1 MKKDQYFNL
10 EVNLLNDDNI
20 AGMMSELDAAE
31 ALGIYV
37 MLLLHLRTKDNYE
50 ASCTPLLLRAFA
62 RRYDLELD
70 MLEKVLHDYNLFE
83 VDEERQ
89 TFRAPYLDRVMQR
102 LEEKWRMDTE
112 NGKKGGR
119 PKKRAKCAE
128 TPATKGRKP
137 NETQERREEEKIGIA
152 AVVNNSSN
160 TLAGGAADAATVVE
174 EIPAM
179 AATGNSGTAESSG
192 IRGTSEITVIPET
205 EEKISAT
212 GTSRVSEITGDSGS
226 SGSSR
231 VSEITGDSGSSGSSR
246 ASEIMGA
253 SGSSRS
259 SRASE
264 ITGASE
270 SSRTSR
276 TSETSE
282 VRTASSVPVER
293 GMRIRAVDEEG
304 QQPLQPVLSWEVLV
318 DRLADSRLY
327 MELAGQRSGLG
338 RLFIDHQ
345 QQIIGLFKKHILLY
359 GKEGGLLFFEDVK
372 RYFSNY
378 IAAGSPTCRM
388 LREELMREIKERES
402 RDVSRFES
410 IVDGKRMY
418 LGRLIPDS
426 APPRPDNSAVW
437 DDAHK
442 RWGH

>member
-137 NETQERREEEKIGIA
+137 NETQERREEEKIGITP
-152 AVVNNSSN
+152 VVNNSSN
-160 TLAGGAADAATVVE
+160 TLAGGAADAATVVTG
-174 EIPAM
+174 IPET
-179 AATGNSGTAESSG
+179 AATGNSGSSRASESSRTSG
-192 IRGTSEITVIPET
+192 SSESSRTSRTSEMTVIPET

-212 GTSRVSEITGDSGS
+212 GTS
-226 SGSSR
+226 
-231 VSEITGDSGSSGSSR
+231 
-246 ASEIMGA
+246 
-253 SGSSRS
+253 
-259 SRASE
+259 
-264 ITGASE
+264 
-270 SSRTSR
+270 
-276 TSETSE
+276 ETSE
-282 VRTASSVPVER
+282 VRTASSVPVGR

-304 QQPLQPVLSWEVLV
+304 QQPLQPVLSWETLV

-359 GKEGGLLFFEDVK
+359 GKESGLLFFEDVK

-410 IVDGKRMY
+410 VVDGKRMY

>member
-31 ALGIYV
+31 TLGIYV

-137 NETQERREEEKIGIA
+137 NETQERREEEKIGITP
-152 AVVNNSSN
+152 VVNNSSN
-160 TLAGGAADAATVVE
+160 TLAGGAADAAMVVA
-174 EIPAM
+174 EIPAA
-179 AATGNSGTAESSG
+179 AATGNSGSSGASESS
-192 IRGTSEITVIPET
+192 RTSRTSEMTVIPET

-212 GTSRVSEITGDSGS
+212 GTS
-226 SGSSR
+226 
-231 VSEITGDSGSSGSSR
+231 
-246 ASEIMGA
+246 
-253 SGSSRS
+253 
-259 SRASE
+259 
-264 ITGASE
+264 
-270 SSRTSR
+270 
-276 TSETSE
+276 ETSE
-282 VRTASSVPVER
+282 VRTASSVPVGR

-304 QQPLQPVLSWEVLV
+304 QQPLQPVLSWETLV

-359 GKEGGLLFFEDVK
+359 GKESGLLFFEDVK

-410 IVDGKRMY
+410 VVDGKRMY

>member
-62 RRYDLELD
+62 RRHDLELD

-137 NETQERREEEKIGIA
+137 NETQERREEEKIGITP
-152 AVVNNSSN
+152 VVNNSSN
-160 TLAGGAADAATVVE
+160 TLAGGAADAAMVVA
-174 EIPAM
+174 EIPAA
-179 AATGNSGTAESSG
+179 AATGNSG
-192 IRGTSEITVIPET
+192 
-205 EEKISAT
+205 
-212 GTSRVSEITGDSGS
+212 
-226 SGSSR
+226 
-231 VSEITGDSGSSGSSR
+231 
-246 ASEIMGA
+246 
-253 SGSSRS
+253 
-259 SRASE
+259 
-264 ITGASE
+264 
-270 SSRTSR
+270 

-282 VRTASSVPVER
+282 VRTASSVPVGR

-304 QQPLQPVLSWEVLV
+304 QQPLQPVLSWETLV

-359 GKEGGLLFFEDVK
+359 GKESGLLFFEDVK

-402 RDVSRFES
+402 RDVSRFERV
-410 IVDGKRMY
+410 VDGKRMY

-442 RWGH
+442 KWGH

>member
-62 RRYDLELD
+62 RRHDLELD

-137 NETQERREEEKIGIA
+137 NETQERREEEKIGITP
-152 AVVNNSSN
+152 VVNNSSN
-160 TLAGGAADAATVVE
+160 TLAGGAADAATVVA
-174 EIPAM
+174 EIPAA
-179 AATGNSGTAESSG
+179 AATGNSGSSRASESS
-192 IRGTSEITVIPET
+192 RTSGSSESSRTSRASEMTVIPET
-205 EEKISAT
+205 EEKISA
-212 GTSRVSEITGDSGS
+212 SG
-226 SGSSR
+226 
-231 VSEITGDSGSSGSSR
+231 
-246 ASEIMGA
+246 
-253 SGSSRS
+253 
-259 SRASE
+259 
-264 ITGASE
+264 
-270 SSRTSR
+270 

-282 VRTASSVPVER
+282 VRTASSVPVGR

-304 QQPLQPVLSWEVLV
+304 QQPLQPVLSWETLV

-359 GKEGGLLFFEDVK
+359 GKESGLLFFEDVK

-410 IVDGKRMY
+410 VVDGKRMY

>member
-1 MKKDQYFNL
+1 
-10 EVNLLNDDNI
+10 
-20 AGMMSELDAAE
+20 
-31 ALGIYV
+31 
-37 MLLLHLRTKDNYE
+37 
-50 ASCTPLLLRAFA
+50 
-62 RRYDLELD
+62 
-70 MLEKVLHDYNLFE
+70 
-83 VDEERQ
+83 
-89 TFRAPYLDRVMQR
+89 
-102 LEEKWRMDTE
+102 MDTE

-137 NETQERREEEKIGIA
+137 NETQERREEEKIGITP
-152 AVVNNSSN
+152 VVNNSSN
-160 TLAGGAADAATVVE
+160 TLAGGAADAATVVTG
-174 EIPAM
+174 IPET
-179 AATGNSGTAESSG
+179 AAPGNSGAAESSG
-192 IRGTSEITVIPET
+192 IKGTSGMTVIPET

-212 GTSRVSEITGDSGS
+212 GTSRASEITGDSGS
-226 SGSSR
+226 SGTSR
-231 VSEITGDSGSSGSSR
+231 T
-246 ASEIMGA
+246 SEIMGA
-253 SGSSRS
+253 SGSS
-259 SRASE
+259 
-264 ITGASE
+264 G
-270 SSRTSR
+270 TSR

-304 QQPLQPVLSWEVLV
+304 QQPLQPVLSWEALV

-359 GKEGGLLFFEDVK
+359 GKESGLLFFEDVK

-402 RDVSRFES
+402 KDVSRFES

>member
-62 RRYDLELD
+62 RRHDLELD

-137 NETQERREEEKIGIA
+137 NETQERREEEKIGITP
-152 AVVNNSSN
+152 VVNNSSN
-160 TLAGGAADAATVVE
+160 TLAGGVADAAMVVA
-174 EIPAM
+174 EIPAA
-179 AATGNSGTAESSG
+179 AATGNSGNSGASESS
-192 IRGTSEITVIPET
+192 RTSRTSGMTVIPET
-205 EEKISAT
+205 EEKISA
-212 GTSRVSEITGDSGS
+212 SG
-226 SGSSR
+226 
-231 VSEITGDSGSSGSSR
+231 
-246 ASEIMGA
+246 
-253 SGSSRS
+253 
-259 SRASE
+259 
-264 ITGASE
+264 
-270 SSRTSR
+270 

-282 VRTASSVPVER
+282 VRTASSVPVGR

-304 QQPLQPVLSWEVLV
+304 QQPLQPVLSWETLV

-359 GKEGGLLFFEDVK
+359 GKESGLLFFEDVK

-410 IVDGKRMY
+410 VVDGKRMY

>member
-70 MLEKVLHDYNLFE
+70 MLEKVLRDYNLFE

-137 NETQERREEEKIGIA
+137 NETQERREEEKIGITP
-152 AVVNNSSN
+152 VVNNSSN
-160 TLAGGAADAATVVE
+160 TPAGEAADAATVVE
-174 EIPAM
+174 EIPAT
-179 AATGNSGTAESSG
+179 AATGNSGAAGSSG
-192 IRGTSEITVIPET
+192 TSGASEITVIPET
-205 EEKISAT
+205 EEKIYVT
-212 GTSRVSEITGDSGS
+212 GTSR
-226 SGSSR
+226 
-231 VSEITGDSGSSGSSR
+231 
-246 ASEIMGA
+246 A
-253 SGSSRS
+253 SG
-259 SRASE
+259 
-264 ITGASE
+264 

-402 RDVSRFES
+402 KDVSRFES

>member
-70 MLEKVLHDYNLFE
+70 MLEKVLHYYNLFE

-137 NETQERREEEKIGIA
+137 NETQERREEEKIGITP
-152 AVVNNSSN
+152 VVNNSSN
-160 TLAGGAADAATVVE
+160 TPVGEAADAATVVA
-174 EIPAM
+174 EIPAT
-179 AATGNSGTAESSG
+179 AATGNSGAAESSG
-192 IRGTSEITVIPET
+192 IKGTSGMTVIPET

-231 VSEITGDSGSSGSSR
+231 

-253 SGSSRS
+253 SGSSRT
-259 SRASE
+259 SRA
-264 ITGASE
+264 
-270 SSRTSR
+270 
-276 TSETSE
+276 SETSE
-282 VRTASSVPVER
+282 VRTASSVPVGR

-304 QQPLQPVLSWEVLV
+304 QQPLQPVLSWETLV

>member
-62 RRYDLELD
+62 RRHDLELD

-137 NETQERREEEKIGIA
+137 NETQERREEEKIGITP
-152 AVVNNSSN
+152 VVNNSSN
-160 TLAGGAADAATVVE
+160 TLAGGAADAATVVTG
-174 EIPAM
+174 IPET
-179 AATGNSGTAESSG
+179 AATGNSGAAESSG
-192 IRGTSEITVIPET
+192 IKGTSGMTVIPET
-205 EEKISAT
+205 EEKISA
-212 GTSRVSEITGDSGS
+212 SG
-226 SGSSR
+226 
-231 VSEITGDSGSSGSSR
+231 
-246 ASEIMGA
+246 
-253 SGSSRS
+253 
-259 SRASE
+259 
-264 ITGASE
+264 
-270 SSRTSR
+270 

-282 VRTASSVPVER
+282 VRTASSVPVGR

-304 QQPLQPVLSWEVLV
+304 QQPLQPVLSWETLV

-359 GKEGGLLFFEDVK
+359 GKESGLLFFEDVK

-410 IVDGKRMY
+410 VVDGKRMY

>member
-62 RRYDLELD
+62 RRHDLELD

-137 NETQERREEEKIGIA
+137 NETQERREEEKIGITPF
-152 AVVNNSSN
+152 VNNSSN
-160 TLAGGAADAATVVE
+160 TLAGGAADAATVVA
-174 EIPAM
+174 EIPAA
-179 AATGNSGTAESSG
+179 AATGNSGSSRASESS
-192 IRGTSEITVIPET
+192 RTSGSSESSRTSKASEMTVIPET

-212 GTSRVSEITGDSGS
+212 GTSG
-226 SGSSR
+226 
-231 VSEITGDSGSSGSSR
+231 
-246 ASEIMGA
+246 
-253 SGSSRS
+253 
-259 SRASE
+259 
-264 ITGASE
+264 
-270 SSRTSR
+270 
-276 TSETSE
+276 TSE
-282 VRTASSVPVER
+282 VRTASSVPVGR

-304 QQPLQPVLSWEVLV
+304 QQPLQPVLSWETLV

-359 GKEGGLLFFEDVK
+359 GKESGLLFFEDVK

-410 IVDGKRMY
+410 VVDGKRMY

>member
-62 RRYDLELD
+62 RRHDLELD

-137 NETQERREEEKIGIA
+137 NETQERREEEKIGITP
-152 AVVNNSSN
+152 VVNNSSN
-160 TLAGGAADAATVVE
+160 TLAGGATDAAMVVA
-174 EIPAM
+174 EIPAA
-179 AATGNSGTAESSG
+179 AATGNSGSSRASESSRTSG
-192 IRGTSEITVIPET
+192 SSESSRTSRTSEMTVIPET

-212 GTSRVSEITGDSGS
+212 GTS
-226 SGSSR
+226 
-231 VSEITGDSGSSGSSR
+231 
-246 ASEIMGA
+246 
-253 SGSSRS
+253 
-259 SRASE
+259 
-264 ITGASE
+264 
-270 SSRTSR
+270 
-276 TSETSE
+276 ETSE
-282 VRTASSVPVER
+282 VRTASSVPVGR

-304 QQPLQPVLSWEVLV
+304 QQPLQPVLSWETLV

-359 GKEGGLLFFEDVK
+359 GKESGLLFFEDVK

-410 IVDGKRMY
+410 VVDGKRMY

>member
-62 RRYDLELD
+62 RRHDLELD

-137 NETQERREEEKIGIA
+137 NETQERREEEKIGITP
-152 AVVNNSSN
+152 VVNNSSN
-160 TLAGGAADAATVVE
+160 TLAGGAADAATVVA
-174 EIPAM
+174 EIPAA
-179 AATGNSGTAESSG
+179 AATGNSGSSGASESS
-192 IRGTSEITVIPET
+192 RTSRTSEMTVIPET
-205 EEKISAT
+205 EEKISA
-212 GTSRVSEITGDSGS
+212 SGS
-226 SGSSR
+226 
-231 VSEITGDSGSSGSSR
+231 
-246 ASEIMGA
+246 
-253 SGSSRS
+253 
-259 SRASE
+259 
-264 ITGASE
+264 
-270 SSRTSR
+270 
-276 TSETSE
+276 SETSE
-282 VRTASSVPVER
+282 VRTASSVPVGR

-304 QQPLQPVLSWEVLV
+304 QQPLQPVLSWETLV

-359 GKEGGLLFFEDVK
+359 GKESGLLFFKDVK
-372 RYFSNY
+372 CYFSNY
-378 IAAGSPTCRM
+378 IAAGAPACRM

-410 IVDGKRMY
+410 VVDGKRMY

>member
-137 NETQERREEEKIGIA
+137 NETQERREEEKIGITP
-152 AVVNNSSN
+152 VVNNSSN
-160 TLAGGAADAATVVE
+160 TPAGGAADAATVVE
-174 EIPAM
+174 E
-179 AATGNSGTAESSG
+179 NS
-192 IRGTSEITVIPET
+192 
-205 EEKISAT
+205 
-212 GTSRVSEITGDSGS
+212 
-226 SGSSR
+226 
-231 VSEITGDSGSSGSSR
+231 
-246 ASEIMGA
+246 
-253 SGSSRS
+253 
-259 SRASE
+259 
-264 ITGASE
+264 GASE
-270 SSRTSR
+270 SSRSSR
-276 TSETSE
+276 ISETSE

-402 RDVSRFES
+402 KDVSRFES

-426 APPRPDNSAVW
+426 APPRPDNSAV
-437 DDAHK
+437 
-442 RWGH
+442 

>member
-62 RRYDLELD
+62 RRHDLELD

-137 NETQERREEEKIGIA
+137 NETQERREEEKIGITP
-152 AVVNNSSN
+152 VVNNSSN
-160 TLAGGAADAATVVE
+160 TLAGGAADAATVVA
-174 EIPAM
+174 EIPA
-179 AATGNSGTAESSG
+179 AGATGNSESS
-192 IRGTSEITVIPET
+192 RASESSRTSRSSESSRTSRTSEMTVIPET
-205 EEKISAT
+205 EEKISA
-212 GTSRVSEITGDSGS
+212 SG
-226 SGSSR
+226 
-231 VSEITGDSGSSGSSR
+231 
-246 ASEIMGA
+246 
-253 SGSSRS
+253 
-259 SRASE
+259 
-264 ITGASE
+264 
-270 SSRTSR
+270 

-282 VRTASSVPVER
+282 VRTASSVPVGR

-304 QQPLQPVLSWEVLV
+304 QQPLQPVLSWETLV

-359 GKEGGLLFFEDVK
+359 GKESGLLFFEDVK

-410 IVDGKRMY
+410 VVDGKRMY

>member
-62 RRYDLELD
+62 RRHDLELD

-137 NETQERREEEKIGIA
+137 NETQERREEEKIGITP
-152 AVVNNSSN
+152 VVNNSSN
-160 TLAGGAADAATVVE
+160 TLAGGATDAARVVA
-174 EIPAM
+174 EIPAA
-179 AATGNSGTAESSG
+179 AATGNSGSS
-192 IRGTSEITVIPET
+192 RTSRTSEMTVIPET
-205 EEKISAT
+205 EEKISA
-212 GTSRVSEITGDSGS
+212 SG
-226 SGSSR
+226 
-231 VSEITGDSGSSGSSR
+231 
-246 ASEIMGA
+246 
-253 SGSSRS
+253 
-259 SRASE
+259 
-264 ITGASE
+264 
-270 SSRTSR
+270 
-276 TSETSE
+276 TSE
-282 VRTASSVPVER
+282 VRTASSVPVGR

-304 QQPLQPVLSWEVLV
+304 QQPLQPVLSWETLV

-359 GKEGGLLFFEDVK
+359 GKESGLLFFEDVK

-410 IVDGKRMY
+410 VVDGKRMY

>member
-62 RRYDLELD
+62 RRHDLELD

-137 NETQERREEEKIGIA
+137 NETQERREEEKIGITP
-152 AVVNNSSN
+152 VVNNSSN
-160 TLAGGAADAATVVE
+160 TLAGGAADAATVVA
-174 EIPAM
+174 EIPAA
-179 AATGNSGTAESSG
+179 AATGNSGSSRASESS
-192 IRGTSEITVIPET
+192 RTSRTSEMTVIPET
-205 EEKISAT
+205 EEKISA
-212 GTSRVSEITGDSGS
+212 SG
-226 SGSSR
+226 
-231 VSEITGDSGSSGSSR
+231 
-246 ASEIMGA
+246 
-253 SGSSRS
+253 
-259 SRASE
+259 
-264 ITGASE
+264 
-270 SSRTSR
+270 

-282 VRTASSVPVER
+282 VRTASSVPVGR

-304 QQPLQPVLSWEVLV
+304 QQPLQPVLSWETLV

-359 GKEGGLLFFEDVK
+359 GKESGLLFFEDVK

-410 IVDGKRMY
+410 VVDGKRMY
-418 LGRLIPDS
+418 LGRLSPDS

>member
-62 RRYDLELD
+62 RRHDLELD

-137 NETQERREEEKIGIA
+137 NETQERREEEKIGITP
-152 AVVNNSSN
+152 VVNNSSN
-160 TLAGGAADAATVVE
+160 TLAGGAADAAMVVA
-174 EIPAM
+174 EIPAA
-179 AATGNSGTAESSG
+179 AATGNSGSS
-192 IRGTSEITVIPET
+192 RTSRTSEMTVIPET
-205 EEKISAT
+205 EEKISA
-212 GTSRVSEITGDSGS
+212 SG
-226 SGSSR
+226 
-231 VSEITGDSGSSGSSR
+231 
-246 ASEIMGA
+246 
-253 SGSSRS
+253 
-259 SRASE
+259 
-264 ITGASE
+264 
-270 SSRTSR
+270 
-276 TSETSE
+276 TSE
-282 VRTASSVPVER
+282 VRTASSVPVGR

-304 QQPLQPVLSWEVLV
+304 QQPLQPVLSWETLV

-359 GKEGGLLFFEDVK
+359 GKESGLLFFEDVK

-410 IVDGKRMY
+410 VVDGKRMY

>member
-137 NETQERREEEKIGIA
+137 NETQERREEEKIGITP
-152 AVVNNSSN
+152 VVNNSSN
-160 TLAGGAADAATVVE
+160 TLAGGAADAATVVTG
-174 EIPAM
+174 IPET
-179 AATGNSGTAESSG
+179 AATGNSGAAESSG
-192 IRGTSEITVIPET
+192 IKGTSGMTVIPET

-212 GTSRVSEITGDSGS
+212 GTSRA
-226 SGSSR
+226 
-231 VSEITGDSGSSGSSR
+231 SEITGDSGSSGSSR
-246 ASEIMGA
+246 ASEITGA
-253 SGSSRS
+253 SESSGT
-259 SRASE
+259 SRTSE

-270 SSRTSR
+270 SLGTSR

-282 VRTASSVPVER
+282 VRTASSVPVGR

-359 GKEGGLLFFEDVK
+359 GKESGLLFFEDVK

-402 RDVSRFES
+402 KDVSRFES

>member
-137 NETQERREEEKIGIA
+137 NETQERREEEKIGITP
-152 AVVNNSSN
+152 VVNNSSN
-160 TLAGGAADAATVVE
+160 TPAGGAADAATVVE
-174 EIPAM
+174 GIPAT
-179 AATGNSGTAESSG
+179 AATGNSGAAESSG

-212 GTSRVSEITGDSGS
+212 GTSRA
-226 SGSSR
+226 
-231 VSEITGDSGSSGSSR
+231 SEITGDSGSSGSSR
-246 ASEIMGA
+246 ASEITGA
-253 SGSSRS
+253 SESSGT
-259 SRASE
+259 SRTSE

-270 SSRTSR
+270 SLGTSR

-282 VRTASSVPVER
+282 VRTASSVPVGR

-359 GKEGGLLFFEDVK
+359 GKESGLLFFEDVK

-402 RDVSRFES
+402 KDVSRFES

>member
-62 RRYDLELD
+62 RRHDLELD

-137 NETQERREEEKIGIA
+137 NETQERREEEKIGITP
-152 AVVNNSSN
+152 VVNNSSN
-160 TLAGGAADAATVVE
+160 TLAGGAADAAMVG
-174 EIPAM
+174 A
-179 AATGNSGTAESSG
+179 
-192 IRGTSEITVIPET
+192 ET
-205 EEKISAT
+205 EEKISA
-212 GTSRVSEITGDSGS
+212 SGS
-226 SGSSR
+226 
-231 VSEITGDSGSSGSSR
+231 
-246 ASEIMGA
+246 
-253 SGSSRS
+253 
-259 SRASE
+259 
-264 ITGASE
+264 
-270 SSRTSR
+270 
-276 TSETSE
+276 SETSE
-282 VRTASSVPVER
+282 VRTASSVPVGR

-304 QQPLQPVLSWEVLV
+304 QQPLQPVLSWETLV

-359 GKEGGLLFFEDVK
+359 GKESGLLFFEDVK

-410 IVDGKRMY
+410 VVDGKRMY

>member
-1 MKKDQYFNL
+1 
-10 EVNLLNDDNI
+10 
-20 AGMMSELDAAE
+20 
-31 ALGIYV
+31 
-37 MLLLHLRTKDNYE
+37 
-50 ASCTPLLLRAFA
+50 
-62 RRYDLELD
+62 
-70 MLEKVLHDYNLFE
+70 
-83 VDEERQ
+83 
-89 TFRAPYLDRVMQR
+89 
-102 LEEKWRMDTE
+102 MDTE

-137 NETQERREEEKIGIA
+137 NETQERREEEKIGITP
-152 AVVNNSSN
+152 VVNNSSN
-160 TLAGGAADAATVVE
+160 TLAGGAADAATVVA
-174 EIPAM
+174 EIPA
-179 AATGNSGTAESSG
+179 AGATGNSESS
-192 IRGTSEITVIPET
+192 R
-205 EEKISAT
+205 
-212 GTSRVSEITGDSGS
+212 
-226 SGSSR
+226 
-231 VSEITGDSGSSGSSR
+231 
-246 ASEIMGA
+246 
-253 SGSSRS
+253 
-259 SRASE
+259 
-264 ITGASE
+264 ASE

-276 TSETSE
+276 SSESSRTSRASEMTVIPEPEEKISASGTSGTSE
-282 VRTASSVPVER
+282 VRTASSVPVGR

-304 QQPLQPVLSWEVLV
+304 QQPLQPVLSWETLV

-359 GKEGGLLFFEDVK
+359 GKESGLLFFEDVK

-410 IVDGKRMY
+410 VVDGKRMY

>member
-62 RRYDLELD
+62 RRHDLELD

-137 NETQERREEEKIGIA
+137 NETQERREEEKIGITP
-152 AVVNNSSN
+152 VVNNSSN
-160 TLAGGAADAATVVE
+160 TLAGGAADAATVVA
-174 EIPAM
+174 EIPA
-179 AATGNSGTAESSG
+179 AGATGNSESS
-192 IRGTSEITVIPET
+192 RASESSRTSRTSEMTVIPET
-205 EEKISAT
+205 EEKISA
-212 GTSRVSEITGDSGS
+212 SGS
-226 SGSSR
+226 
-231 VSEITGDSGSSGSSR
+231 
-246 ASEIMGA
+246 
-253 SGSSRS
+253 
-259 SRASE
+259 
-264 ITGASE
+264 
-270 SSRTSR
+270 
-276 TSETSE
+276 SETSE
-282 VRTASSVPVER
+282 VRTASSVPVGR

-304 QQPLQPVLSWEVLV
+304 QQPLQPVLSWETLV

-359 GKEGGLLFFEDVK
+359 GKESGLLFFEDVK

-410 IVDGKRMY
+410 VVDGKRMY

>member
-62 RRYDLELD
+62 RRHDLELD

-137 NETQERREEEKIGIA
+137 NETQERREEEKIGITP
-152 AVVNNSSN
+152 VVNNSSN
-160 TLAGGAADAATVVE
+160 TLAGGAADAATVVA
-174 EIPAM
+174 EIPAA
-179 AATGNSGTAESSG
+179 AATGNSGSSRASESS
-192 IRGTSEITVIPET
+192 RTSRTSEMTVIPET
-205 EEKISAT
+205 EEKISA
-212 GTSRVSEITGDSGS
+212 SG
-226 SGSSR
+226 
-231 VSEITGDSGSSGSSR
+231 
-246 ASEIMGA
+246 
-253 SGSSRS
+253 
-259 SRASE
+259 
-264 ITGASE
+264 
-270 SSRTSR
+270 

-282 VRTASSVPVER
+282 VRTASSVPVGR

-304 QQPLQPVLSWEVLV
+304 QQPLQPVLSWETLV

-327 MELAGQRSGLG
+327 MVLAGQRSGLG

-359 GKEGGLLFFEDVK
+359 GKESGLLFFEDVK

-410 IVDGKRMY
+410 VVDGKRMY

>member
-62 RRYDLELD
+62 RRHDLELD

-137 NETQERREEEKIGIA
+137 NETQERREEEKIGITP
-152 AVVNNSSN
+152 VVNNSSN
-160 TLAGGAADAATVVE
+160 TLAGGATDAAMVVA
-174 EIPAM
+174 EIPAA
-179 AATGNSGTAESSG
+179 AATGNSGSS
-192 IRGTSEITVIPET
+192 RTSRTSEMTVIPET
-205 EEKISAT
+205 EEKISA
-212 GTSRVSEITGDSGS
+212 SGS
-226 SGSSR
+226 
-231 VSEITGDSGSSGSSR
+231 
-246 ASEIMGA
+246 
-253 SGSSRS
+253 
-259 SRASE
+259 
-264 ITGASE
+264 
-270 SSRTSR
+270 
-276 TSETSE
+276 SETSE
-282 VRTASSVPVER
+282 VRTASSVPVGR

-304 QQPLQPVLSWEVLV
+304 QQPLQPVLSWETLV

-359 GKEGGLLFFEDVK
+359 GKESGLLFFEDVK

-410 IVDGKRMY
+410 VVDGKRMY
-418 LGRLIPDS
+418 LGRLIPNS

>member
-137 NETQERREEEKIGIA
+137 NETQERREEEKIGITP
-152 AVVNNSSN
+152 VVNNSSN
-160 TLAGGAADAATVVE
+160 TPAGGAADAATVVE
-174 EIPAM
+174 E
-179 AATGNSGTAESSG
+179 NSGASG
-192 IRGTSEITVIPET
+192 ISEITVIPET
-205 EEKISAT
+205 EEKIYVT
-212 GTSRVSEITGDSGS
+212 GI
-226 SGSSR
+226 
-231 VSEITGDSGSSGSSR
+231 SR
-246 ASEIMGA
+246 ASEITGT
-253 SGSSRS
+253 

-270 SSRTSR
+270 SSRSSR
-276 TSETSE
+276 ISETSE

-402 RDVSRFES
+402 KDVSRFES

>member
-62 RRYDLELD
+62 RRHDLELD

-137 NETQERREEEKIGIA
+137 NETQERREEEKIGITP
-152 AVVNNSSN
+152 VVNNSSN
-160 TLAGGAADAATVVE
+160 TLAGGATDAAMVVA
-174 EIPAM
+174 EIPAA
-179 AATGNSGTAESSG
+179 AATGTSGNSGASESS
-192 IRGTSEITVIPET
+192 RTSRTSGMTVIPET
-205 EEKISAT
+205 EEKISA
-212 GTSRVSEITGDSGS
+212 SGS
-226 SGSSR
+226 
-231 VSEITGDSGSSGSSR
+231 
-246 ASEIMGA
+246 
-253 SGSSRS
+253 
-259 SRASE
+259 
-264 ITGASE
+264 
-270 SSRTSR
+270 
-276 TSETSE
+276 SETSE
-282 VRTASSVPVER
+282 VRTASSVPVGR

-304 QQPLQPVLSWEVLV
+304 QQPLQPVLSWETLV

-359 GKEGGLLFFEDVK
+359 GKESGLLFFEDVK

-410 IVDGKRMY
+410 VVDGKRMY

>member
-50 ASCTPLLLRAFA
+50 ASCTPLLLRTFA
-62 RRYDLELD
+62 RRHDLELD

-137 NETQERREEEKIGIA
+137 NETQERREEEKIGITP
-152 AVVNNSSN
+152 VVNNSSN
-160 TLAGGAADAATVVE
+160 TLAGGAADAAMVV
-174 EIPAM
+174 A
-179 AATGNSGTAESSG
+179 
-192 IRGTSEITVIPET
+192 ET
-205 EEKISAT
+205 EEKISA
-212 GTSRVSEITGDSGS
+212 SGS
-226 SGSSR
+226 
-231 VSEITGDSGSSGSSR
+231 
-246 ASEIMGA
+246 
-253 SGSSRS
+253 
-259 SRASE
+259 
-264 ITGASE
+264 
-270 SSRTSR
+270 
-276 TSETSE
+276 SETSE
-282 VRTASSVPVER
+282 VRTASSVPVGR

-304 QQPLQPVLSWEVLV
+304 QQPLQPVLSWETLV

-359 GKEGGLLFFEDVK
+359 GKESGLLFFEDVK

-410 IVDGKRMY
+410 VVDGKRMY

>member
-62 RRYDLELD
+62 RRHDLELD

-137 NETQERREEEKIGIA
+137 NETQERREEEKIGITP
-152 AVVNNSSN
+152 VVNNSSN
-160 TLAGGAADAATVVE
+160 TLAGGAADAATVVA
-174 EIPAM
+174 EIPAT
-179 AATGNSGTAESSG
+179 AATGNSGSSRASESSRTSG
-192 IRGTSEITVIPET
+192 SSESSRTSRTSEMTVIPET
-205 EEKISAT
+205 EEKISA
-212 GTSRVSEITGDSGS
+212 
-226 SGSSR
+226 
-231 VSEITGDSGSSGSSR
+231 
-246 ASEIMGA
+246 AAA
-253 SGSSRS
+253 SG
-259 SRASE
+259 
-264 ITGASE
+264 
-270 SSRTSR
+270 
-276 TSETSE
+276 TSE
-282 VRTASSVPVER
+282 VRTASSVPVGR

-304 QQPLQPVLSWEVLV
+304 QQPLQPVLSWETLV

-359 GKEGGLLFFEDVK
+359 GKESGLLFFEDVK

-410 IVDGKRMY
+410 VVDGKRMY

>member
-62 RRYDLELD
+62 RRHDLELD

-137 NETQERREEEKIGIA
+137 NETQERREEEKIGITP
-152 AVVNNSSN
+152 VVNNSSN
-160 TLAGGAADAATVVE
+160 TLAGGAADAAMVVA
-174 EIPAM
+174 EIPAA
-179 AATGNSGTAESSG
+179 AATGNSG
-192 IRGTSEITVIPET
+192 
-205 EEKISAT
+205 
-212 GTSRVSEITGDSGS
+212 
-226 SGSSR
+226 
-231 VSEITGDSGSSGSSR
+231 
-246 ASEIMGA
+246 
-253 SGSSRS
+253 
-259 SRASE
+259 
-264 ITGASE
+264 
-270 SSRTSR
+270 

-282 VRTASSVPVER
+282 VRTASSVPVGR

-304 QQPLQPVLSWEVLV
+304 QQPLQPVLSWETLV

-359 GKEGGLLFFEDVK
+359 GKESGLLFFEDVK

-410 IVDGKRMY
+410 VVDGKRMY

-442 RWGH
+442 KWGH

>member
-137 NETQERREEEKIGIA
+137 NETQERREEEKIGIPP
-152 AVVNNSSN
+152 VVNNSSN
-160 TLAGGAADAATVVE
+160 TLAGGAADAATVVTG
-174 EIPAM
+174 IPET
-179 AATGNSGTAESSG
+179 AATGNSGAAESSG
-192 IRGTSEITVIPET
+192 IKGTSGMTVIPET

-212 GTSRVSEITGDSGS
+212 GTSRTSEITGDSGS
-226 SGSSR
+226 SR
-231 VSEITGDSGSSGSSR
+231 SSR

-253 SGSSRS
+253 SGSSRT
-259 SRASE
+259 SRA
-264 ITGASE
+264 
-270 SSRTSR
+270 
-276 TSETSE
+276 SETSE
-282 VRTASSVPVER
+282 VRTASSVPVGR

-304 QQPLQPVLSWEVLV
+304 QQPLQPVLSWETLV

-359 GKEGGLLFFEDVK
+359 GKESGLLFFEDVK

-402 RDVSRFES
+402 KDVSRFES

>member
-62 RRYDLELD
+62 RRHDLELD

-137 NETQERREEEKIGIA
+137 NETQERREEEKIGITP
-152 AVVNNSSN
+152 VVNNSSN
-160 TLAGGAADAATVVE
+160 TLAGGAADAATVVA
-174 EIPAM
+174 EIPA
-179 AATGNSGTAESSG
+179 AGTSRTSGSSESS
-192 IRGTSEITVIPET
+192 RTSRASEMTVIPET

-212 GTSRVSEITGDSGS
+212 GTSG
-226 SGSSR
+226 
-231 VSEITGDSGSSGSSR
+231 
-246 ASEIMGA
+246 
-253 SGSSRS
+253 
-259 SRASE
+259 
-264 ITGASE
+264 
-270 SSRTSR
+270 

-282 VRTASSVPVER
+282 VRAASSVPVGR

-304 QQPLQPVLSWEVLV
+304 QQPLQPVLSWETLV

-359 GKEGGLLFFEDVK
+359 GKESGLLFFEDVK

-410 IVDGKRMY
+410 VVDGKRMY

>member
-70 MLEKVLHDYNLFE
+70 MLEKVLYDYNLFE

-137 NETQERREEEKIGIA
+137 NETQERREKEKIGITP
-152 AVVNNSSN
+152 VVNNSSN
-160 TLAGGAADAATVVE
+160 TPAGEAADAATVVE
-174 EIPAM
+174 EIPAT
-179 AATGNSGTAESSG
+179 AATGNSGAAE
-192 IRGTSEITVIPET
+192 
-205 EEKISAT
+205 IS
-212 GTSRVSEITGDSGS
+212 GTSRISETTEIT
-226 SGSSR
+226 
-231 VSEITGDSGSSGSSR
+231 ET
-246 ASEIMGA
+246 
-253 SGSSRS
+253 
-259 SRASE
+259 
-264 ITGASE
+264 
-270 SSRTSR
+270 SRTSR

-293 GMRIRAVDEEG
+293 GMKIRAVDEEG

>member
-137 NETQERREEEKIGIA
+137 NETQERREEEKIGITP
-152 AVVNNSSN
+152 VVNNSSN
-160 TLAGGAADAATVVE
+160 TLAGGAADAAMVVA
-174 EIPAM
+174 EIPAA
-179 AATGNSGTAESSG
+179 AATGNSGNSGASESS
-192 IRGTSEITVIPET
+192 RTSRTSGMTVIPET
-205 EEKISAT
+205 EEKISA
-212 GTSRVSEITGDSGS
+212 SG
-226 SGSSR
+226 
-231 VSEITGDSGSSGSSR
+231 
-246 ASEIMGA
+246 
-253 SGSSRS
+253 
-259 SRASE
+259 
-264 ITGASE
+264 
-270 SSRTSR
+270 

-282 VRTASSVPVER
+282 VRTASSVPVGR

-304 QQPLQPVLSWEVLV
+304 QQPLQPVLSWETLV

-359 GKEGGLLFFEDVK
+359 GKESGLLFFEDVK

-388 LREELMREIKERES
+388 LREELMRGIKERES

-410 IVDGKRMY
+410 VVDGKRMY

>member
-137 NETQERREEEKIGIA
+137 NETQERREEEKIGITP
-152 AVVNNSSN
+152 VVNNSSN
-160 TLAGGAADAATVVE
+160 TLAGGAADAAMVVA
-174 EIPAM
+174 EIPAA
-179 AATGNSGTAESSG
+179 AATGNSGSSGASESS
-192 IRGTSEITVIPET
+192 RTSRTSRTSEMTVIPET
-205 EEKISAT
+205 EEKISA
-212 GTSRVSEITGDSGS
+212 SG
-226 SGSSR
+226 
-231 VSEITGDSGSSGSSR
+231 
-246 ASEIMGA
+246 
-253 SGSSRS
+253 
-259 SRASE
+259 
-264 ITGASE
+264 
-270 SSRTSR
+270 

-282 VRTASSVPVER
+282 VRTASSVPVGR

-304 QQPLQPVLSWEVLV
+304 QQPLQPVLSWETLV

-359 GKEGGLLFFEDVK
+359 GKESGLLFFEDVK

-410 IVDGKRMY
+410 VVDGKRMY

>member
-62 RRYDLELD
+62 RRHDLELD

-137 NETQERREEEKIGIA
+137 NETQERREEEKIGITP
-152 AVVNNSSN
+152 VVNNSSN
-160 TLAGGAADAATVVE
+160 TLAGGAADAATVVA
-174 EIPAM
+174 EIPA
-179 AATGNSGTAESSG
+179 AGATGNSGSSRASESS
-192 IRGTSEITVIPET
+192 RTSRSSESSRTSRASEMTVIPET
-205 EEKISAT
+205 EEKISAS
-212 GTSRVSEITGDSGS
+212 GTSG
-226 SGSSR
+226 
-231 VSEITGDSGSSGSSR
+231 
-246 ASEIMGA
+246 
-253 SGSSRS
+253 
-259 SRASE
+259 
-264 ITGASE
+264 
-270 SSRTSR
+270 
-276 TSETSE
+276 TSE
-282 VRTASSVPVER
+282 VRTASSVPVGR

-304 QQPLQPVLSWEVLV
+304 QQPLQPVLSWETLV

-359 GKEGGLLFFEDVK
+359 GKESGLLFFEDVK

-410 IVDGKRMY
+410 VVDGKRMY